1 MSFRAYR
8 IHSDNST
15 THAGL
20 EQLSLDDLTAGDVV
34 IEASWS
40 SVNYK
45 DALAATGT
53 GKVLRHSPLVGGI
66 DVAGVVVDSS
76 CDEFLVG
83 DEVLVTGAGLSEI
96 YDGGYA
102 EYVRVNSESVVA
114 LPKGLTQFEAMVMGT
129 PAFAAALALHRM
141 EENRQ
146 NPCYGPIV
154 VTGATGGVGMMAIDI
169 FATRGYEV
177 VALTGKKEH
186 SALLQQLGA
195 NRVLLRDEVEMGTTL
210 LEQEMWG
217 GAVDSVGGDILAWL
231 ARTTKERGNIASIG
245 LMAGAE
251 LNTTVM
257 PFISRSINLLGIGSA
272 SCPATL
278 RRKIWKRLGN
288 ELKPQH
294 IDKIINR
301 IISLEE
307 LPRAFEAM
315 LADRSH
321 GRTVVKVR

>member
-8 IHSDNST
+8 IHSDNNT

-20 EQLSLDDLTAGDVV
+20 ERLSLSDLSAGNVV
-34 IEASWS
+34 INASWS

-45 DALAATGT
+45 DALAATGQ
-53 GKVLRHSPLVGGI
+53 GKILRHSPLVGGI
-66 DVAGVVVDSS
+66 DVAGVVIDSS
-76 CDEFLVG
+76 SDEFLVG
-83 DEVLVTGAGLSEI
+83 DEVLVTGAGLSEV

-102 EYVRVNSESVVA
+102 EYVRVHSECVVA
-114 LPKGLTQFEAMVMGT
+114 LPKGLSPFEAMVMGT
-129 PAFAAALALHRM
+129 PAFTAALALHRM

-146 NPCYGPIV
+146 NPSYGPIV
-154 VTGATGGVGMMAIDI
+154 VTGASGGVGMLAVDI

-195 NRVLLRDEVEMGTTL
+195 NRVLLRDELTMGKAA
-210 LEQEMWG
+210 LEQGLWG

-245 LMAGAE
+245 LVAGAE
-251 LNTTVM
+251 LQTSVL
-257 PFISRSINLLGIGSA
+257 PFILRSINLLGISSA
-272 SCPATL
+272 NCPATL

-294 IDKIINR
+294 LDKIVHNV
-301 IISLEE
+301 ISLDE
-307 LPRAFEAM
+307 LPQAFETM
-315 LADRSH
+315 LAGKSI
-321 GRTVVKVR
+321 GRTVVKIG